1 MEAGLLGDTDTPRGK
16 PLADRLEGQ
25 PGLAAA
31 LAEIDA
37 GCAAAGVSKQLTTM
51 RWFFNHSALR
61 PGDAIIMGASTLDQ
75 LEANLDQLCASHT
88 PSGALYTADSDAVGS
103 NRSDAEH
110 GALPDALVEVMDG
123 AWDHWVANGPARIP
137 YAIEHFPVAKL

>member
-75 LEANLDQLCASHT
+75 LEANLDQLCATHT
-88 PSGALYTADSDAVGS
+88 PSGALSKNSLMRLVWAAATRSTALCRA
-103 NRSDAEH
+103 RS
-110 GALPDALVEVMDG
+110 
-123 AWDHWVANGPARIP
+123 WR
-137 YAIEHFPVAKL
+137 